1 MVLLL
6 YISIIN
12 NPPLYSGKGRFSFL
26 RYVQLKNLKRAK
38 MASRW
43 LEERTD
49 LQNTKQKRVPF
60 YFESFQKLKKRN

>member
-6 YISIIN
+6 YIAIIN

-26 RYVQLKNLKRAK
+26 RYVQLKNLIKRAK

-43 LEERTD
+43 LEDRTY
-49 LQNTKQKRVPF
+49 L
-60 YFESFQKLKKRN
+60 

>member
-12 NPPLYSGKGRFSFL
+12 NPPPYSGKGRFSFL

-43 LEERTD
+43 LEDRTD
-49 LQNTKQKRVPF
+49 L
-60 YFESFQKLKKRN
+60 

>member
-43 LEERTD
+43 LEDRTD
-49 LQNTKQKRVPF
+49 L
-60 YFESFQKLKKRN
+60 

>member
-12 NPPLYSGKGRFSFL
+12 NPPFYAGKGRFSFL

-43 LEERTD
+43 QEERTD
-49 LQNTKQKRVPF
+49 LQNTKQKREPF
-60 YFESFQKLKKRN
+60 ISNLFKN

>member
-12 NPPLYSGKGRFSFL
+12 NPPLYSSKGRFSFL

-38 MASRW
+38 MAFRW
-43 LEERTD
+43 LEDRTD
-49 LQNTKQKRVPF
+49 L
-60 YFESFQKLKKRN
+60 

>member
-6 YISIIN
+6 YISVIIN

-26 RYVQLKNLKRAK
+26 WYVQLKNLKRAK

-43 LEERTD
+43 VEERTD
-49 LQNTKQKRVPF
+49 L
-60 YFESFQKLKKRN
+60 